1 MSGMDGMSQS
11 MLLNFAFQNNLN
23 PISRKSFDVVSTES
37 PASAQNAEAPEETES
52 PLAGFSPKQ
61 TNFKLESAWQSFV
74 SPQEEQT
81 SDKMEDVGQP
91 AVSDKMVDEAKS
103 GPDGRGAPYKM
114 NRNDNVEN
122 RELKMGYAGLYSM
135 FDNLKPDPTV
145 YDKSHSTN
153 NKDGSTTVREETK
166 DGKWREVTTSADGK
180 DISLT
185 DAAGT
190 MTRKG
195 SSISYVSSTD
205 DYKDVWTQN
214 ANGQLTEVRTK
225 NGETKTK
232 VAEADGGYRE
242 QNVNGQVTKHTGA
255 DPNMARFEA
264 QADRM
269 GQNMGP
275 NGEPRRLTEEQ
286 RYQLG
291 ADLSR
296 FDPGTLKNL
305 EENGVKIKIW
315 DHENPP
321 PNGYPG
327 GRAEWK
333 KNSGGYYVY
342 NDKSINLKQSNF
354 RNGGNIRSTDITHHE
369 MGHAVDDLL
378 APDTANGPQLK
389 TDQDPYL
396 QGIYQDY
403 KARAEADKSQ
413 EWSAYGTTNP
423 QEYFAEGVSEYL
435 GGDKAKQTLM
445 EKDPKLYAY
454 VEQKMNQSKN
464 RSIPYRQMTN
474 YNPYGGYTPSV
485 YTNRGGPYSPS
496 QIPRGNNSY
505 MQPQQQ
511 SQYMMMQMMFMMQQ
525 MFMMLMAMQ
534 MGGMPFM
541 GRM

>member
-1 MSGMDGMSQS
+1 MSGIDGMQQS
-11 MLLNFAFQNNLN
+11 MFLNLAFQNNLN
-23 PISRKSFDVVSTES
+23 PISRKSFDMISTES
-37 PASAQNAEAPEETES
+37 PLSAQNTEAPEETES
-52 PLAGFSPKQ
+52 PLSGFSPKQ
-61 TNFKLESAWQSFV
+61 ANFKLESAWQSFI
-74 SPQEEQT
+74 SPQGQQS

-91 AVSDKMVDEAKS
+91 AVSDRMMDEPAS

-114 NRNDNVEN
+114 NQNDNVQN
-122 RELKMGYAGLYSM
+122 REMKMQYAGLYSM

-145 YDKSHSTN
+145 YDKAQYSN

-180 DISLT
+180 NISLT

-195 SSISYVSSTD
+195 STISYVSAKD
-205 DYKDVWTQN
+205 DYKDVWTQDG
-214 ANGQLTEVRTK
+214 NGQLNEVRTK
-225 NGETKTK
+225 NGETTTK

-242 QNVNGQVTKHTGA
+242 QNVNGQVTKHIGA
-255 DPNMARFEA
+255 DPNMARFDA
-264 QADRM
+264 IADRM

-275 NGEPRRLTEEQ
+275 NGEPRRLTDEQ

-296 FDPGTLKNL
+296 FDPATLQNL
-305 EENGVKIKIW
+305 DQNGVKIKIY

-321 PNGYPG
+321 PGGYPG

-342 NDKSINLKQSNF
+342 NDKSIVLKQSNF

-369 MGHAVDDLL
+369 LGHAVDDLL
-378 APDTANGPQLK
+378 APDNAQGPQLA

-396 QGIYQDY
+396 QNIYQQY
-403 KARAEADKSQ
+403 KTRAEADKSQ
-413 EWSAYGTTNP
+413 EWSAYGTTSP

-435 GGDKAKQTLM
+435 GGDKAKQMLK
-445 EKDPKLYAY
+445 EKDPQLFAY
-454 VEQKMNQSKN
+454 VDQKMNQSKD

-474 YNPYGGYTPSV
+474 YSPYGQRPSV
-485 YTNRGGPYSPS
+485 YGGQRGPYSP
-496 QIPRGNNSY
+496 QYIPRNNTSY

-511 SQYMMMQMMFMMQQ
+511 TQYMMMQMMFMMQQ